1 MSHGG
6 DIYKYAKILEC
17 ESDEIIDFSS
27 NINCYDPQTSITL
40 TNETITKYAD
50 FRYKELKSVI
60 AQNYE
65 VKKSQIALF
74 NGATSAIYE
83 LFRSIKQKEVYLYAP
98 LYSEYEKAAIKAK
111 KEIYKI
117 SRLGGEMNDD
127 VWDES
132 IVVFVNPATPDGT
145 YYEKEEL
152 DELFEMWIERE
163 CTIIIDESFLEFEVL
178 ESVRSKI
185 NEYKKLYIIQS
196 FSKFYSCA
204 GVRIGAVFSNKKNIE
219 KLDPTIWNISS
230 LDAAFLQQR
239 LSDEEFKAQAK
250 EFHKQQKQEL
260 FDILE
265 NSNLFE
271 QVFESDANF
280 FLTKTQRSTEIFNHL
295 LEHKILVRRCF
306 DFDYL
311 DNSFLRFAVKDPFS
325 HQKLQEAFSGLSHIE
340 NVEHNQEVQD
350 ETPLP

>member
-6 DIYKYAKILEC
+6 DIYKYAKILGC
-17 ESDEIIDFSS
+17 ASNEIIDFSS

-60 AQNYE
+60 AKNYE
-65 VKKSQIALF
+65 VKRSQIALF

-83 LFRSIKQKEVYLYAP
+83 LFRSIKKKEVYLYAP
-98 LYSEYEKAAIKAK
+98 LYSEYEKAAKKAK

-127 VWDES
+127 IWDES

-152 DELFEMWIERE
+152 DELFAMWIEKE
-163 CTIIIDESFLEFEVL
+163 CTIIIDESFLEFEQL
-178 ESVRSKI
+178 ESVRSMI
-185 NEYKKLYIIQS
+185 NDYKKLYIIQS

-204 GVRIGAVFSNKKNIE
+204 GVRIGAVFSSKKNIK
-219 KLDPTIWNISS
+219 KLEPTIWNISS
-230 LDAAFLQQR
+230 LDAEFLQQR
-239 LSDEEFKAQAK
+239 LSDEEFKTRSK

-260 FDILE
+260 FEILE
-265 NSNLFE
+265 NSNLFD

-280 FLTKTQRSTEIFNHL
+280 FLTRSERAVEIFNHL
-295 LEHKILVRRCF
+295 LEHQILVRRCF
-306 DFDYL
+306 NFDYL
-311 DNSFLRFAVKDPFS
+311 DNGFLRFAVKDSLS
-325 HQKLQEAFSGLSHIE
+325 HQKLKEALASLLLNE
-340 NVEHNQEVQD
+340 EVEQNQEVQNED
-350 ETPLP
+350 PLP

>member
-17 ESDEIIDFSS
+17 ESEEIVDFSS

-60 AQNYE
+60 AQNYGI
-65 VKKSQIALF
+65 KKSQIAIF

-83 LFRSIKQKEVYLYAP
+83 LFRSIKTKEVYLYAP
-98 LYSEYEKAAIKAK
+98 LYSEYEKAAKKAK

-117 SRLGGEMNDD
+117 SRLGGEMSDD
-127 VWDES
+127 VWDGS

-145 YYEKEEL
+145 YYDKEEL
-152 DELFEMWIERE
+152 DQLFEMWTERE
-163 CTIIIDESFLEFEVL
+163 CSIIIDESFLEFEAL

-204 GVRIGAVFSNKKNIE
+204 GVRIGAVFSNKKNIQ
-219 KLDPTIWNISS
+219 KLDPTIWNVSS
-230 LDAAFLQQR
+230 LDAQFLEQR
-239 LSDEEFKAQAK
+239 LSDEEFKIASRELHQ
-250 EFHKQQKQEL
+250 QQKREL
-260 FDILE
+260 FEILE

-271 QVFESDANF
+271 QVFESDTNF
-280 FLTKTQRSTEIFNHL
+280 FLTKTERSAEIFNHL

-311 DNSFLRFAVKDPFS
+311 DNSFLRFAVKDPSS
-325 HQKLQEAFSGLSHIE
+325 HQKLQEALSTLPELEEIKL
-340 NVEHNQEVQD
+340 NQEVQD